1 MSTNPT
7 KAELQIKINNL
18 QQKIKDQDEIMYDK
32 GIKTRKTL
40 LSELELIE
48 VDTRNMIDYV
58 TKECEKKTGR
68 SLNTNKSI
76 FFGFDPAKTE
86 QTSWKEEL
94 NSILNQAVRQ
104 NQSEERIIISIKNF
118 IRKY

>member
-1 MSTNPT
+1 MLTNPT

-94 NSILNQAVRQ
+94 YNILRKSSIQQWSRIRTNS
-104 NQSEERIIISIKNF
+104 SIKNF